1 MPTELGQLGR
11 RVSDLGSQR
20 GRTSGVRAR
29 EGGRIWR
36 PQNEHPGTSVITS
49 FGHRHHCRVLW
60 VCSQARLLKERLI
73 PAPPKS

>member
-1 MPTELGQLGR
+1 MTWA
-11 RVSDLGSQR
+11 VR
-20 GRTSGVRAR
+20 GAAHLERGPVR
-29 EGGRIWR
+29 GGRIWR

-60 VCSQARLLKERLI
+60 VCSQARLPKVRLI